1 MGTTSVEEYV
11 RLFRAKAEQMGE
23 FPDKIII
30 GALTGTATRH
40 RDDMSQHIVA
50 LLESMICDPNHP
62 AKHKLPL
69 CYLVDSIVKNITEPY
84 VELFERG
91 LVRWFCSAYDAVDE
105 TSKVSCQVTMVAL
118 PSINDTNVSRSRYS
132 KLPNMSL
139 HEQYS
144 TWPLCLQM
152 LMTWARIGDY
162 CL

>member
-1 MGTTSVEEYV
+1 MGSLPVEDYV

-23 FPDKIII
+23 FPDKNII

-69 CYLVDSIVKNITEPY
+69 CYLVDSIVKNITDPY

-105 TSKVSCQVTMVAL
+105 TSKVSFETLIA
-118 PSINDTNVSRSRYS
+118 PS
-132 KLPNMSL
+132 P
-139 HEQYS
+139 S
-144 TWPLCLQM
+144 T
-152 LMTWARIGDY
+152 IS
-162 CL
+162 